1 MSLDASAFPAFPPG
15 LWRRIE
21 LDPHP
26 GVIAAALEDDVHR
39 FALRLEHDGARIV
52 AVHAETIRAPWTECP
67 GAAAH
72 LAGELAG
79 ELLADVARRDPYQH
93 CTHLL
98 DVAILCAAHAGD
110 AEPLRIDLRV
120 ADRVDGR
127 TTATLAEDGIERMR
141 WLLDDTR
148 IAGPGDWTGRD
159 LRRLSAWKGE
169 LSARD
174 AERATLLRRAVFV
187 SGARAFTPPPGNPT
201 AAEQGEMRQG
211 VCFNYQQPQASR
223 STRLA
228 DWRQDFSLSGG
239 EPLADARK
247 PAAQ

>member
-1 MSLDASAFPAFPPG
+1 MTRPASDFPAFPPG
-15 LWRRIE
+15 LWRRIV
-21 LDPHP
+21 LDPRP
-26 GVIAAALEDDVHR
+26 GCIAAALEDDVHR
-39 FALRLEHDGARIV
+39 FALRLEHDGARIA

-98 DVAILCAAHAGD
+98 DLAILCAAHAED
-110 AEPLRIDLRV
+110 TAPLRFDLRV
-120 ADRVDGR
+120 ADRVDER
-127 TTATLAEDGIERMR
+127 TTATLEEDGAERLR

-148 IAGPGDWTGRD
+148 IVGPGDWAGRD

-169 LSARD
+169 LSPRD
-174 AERATLLRRAVFV
+174 AERAALLRRAVFV
-187 SGARAFTPPPGNPT
+187 SGARNFEPPPGQPT

-223 STRLA
+223 SIRRA

-239 EPLADARK
+239 EPLADARAR
-247 PAAQ
+247 PQA